1 MSIEGPPRYSSDMT
15 LWFPPP
21 APYFPRSSKSLLSP
35 SFPDVIL
42 SSSLRQNVH
51 RGLRQVR
58 VILFGVASDRS
69 CRGGNLVRVTELE
82 RIHAYLSL
90 KCTTGT
96 RGMGEYAVSQLN
108 NAIQMAE
115 TAMLGVKADS

>member
-1 MSIEGPPRYSSDMT
+1 MS
-15 LWFPPP
+15 
-21 APYFPRSSKSLLSP
+21 SL
-35 SFPDVIL
+35 VIQ
-42 SSSLRQNVH
+42 LRQNVH

-69 CRGGNLVRVTELE
+69 CRGGNLVRVTEFE

-96 RGMGEYAVSQLN
+96 RGMGEHAVPQLN
-108 NAIQMAE
+108 SAIQMAE
-115 TAMLGVKADS
+115 TAVHGGKLILDGFECLWHAKVA